1 MYQTYSWTSEPL
13 VTGFWT
19 NWDFQKVPLHH
30 FSLPFLLG
38 VREKFTPFR
47 SRRECKIWQPLF
59 LSFHSSISK
68 GSFLNVLVARP
79 KATKAALFHSLVRKV
94 DKNDIKYRTYLT
106 QFLLM
111 TLSFPAFTRPF
122 CSLAHMKR
130 PLKGLGFAS
139 TFSLAFSYA

>member
-1 MYQTYSWTSEPL
+1 MKIAFNVSFF
-13 VTGFWT
+13 V
-19 NWDFQKVPLHH
+19 QKNILHH

-38 VREKFTPFR
+38 VREN
-47 SRRECKIWQPLF
+47 SRLFVHAVNVKSDSHSLHPLVNEKIHF
-59 LSFHSSISK
+59 LSFHSLISK
-68 GSFLNVLVARP
+68 GSFLNGLVARP

-111 TLSFPAFTRPF
+111 TQSFPAFTRPF

-139 TFSLAFSYA
+139 TFSLAFSCA